1 MLHGSHRNK
10 CSSLGWMYG
19 PHRLHTPQ
27 QTVPERGVLL
37 LPFKSLS
44 GETMCIIILSMGK
57 VKRFSKL
64 SSEIFWSVGQPPP
77 CRPIGQKKQPQK
89 QICRCGRILWPTLI
103 GQKSG
108 SLFGKRPPQGK
119 KQKRNPRSCR
129 TLAAKHAQGG
139 RGIRKLQK
147 CNSASKIIQ
156 IVSKKER
163 RGIKT
168 PSGRKAA
175 AHDQRRLP
183 HT

>member
-64 SSEIFWSVGQPPP
+64 SSEIFLVSRPAAAMPPHWAEKAAAKADMP
-77 CRPIGQKKQPQK
+77 VRPHTLAHPYRPKKRQS
-89 QICRCGRILWPTLI
+89 LWKKTAA
-103 GQKSG
+103 
-108 SLFGKRPPQGK
+108 GK
-119 KQKRNPRSCR
+119 KQERNPRSCR

-139 RGIRKLQK
+139 RGIRKPQK

-156 IVSKKER
+156 IVNKKER